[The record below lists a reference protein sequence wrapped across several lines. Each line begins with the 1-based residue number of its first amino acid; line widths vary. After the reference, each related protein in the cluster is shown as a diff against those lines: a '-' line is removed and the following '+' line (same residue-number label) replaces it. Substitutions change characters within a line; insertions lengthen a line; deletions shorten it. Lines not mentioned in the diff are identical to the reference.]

1 VDDLGYADEVYV
13 KEIGLEKMS
22 VLPNDLALISKALL
36 SIATR
41 ISLQYLPSSFV
52 QAQRIL

>member
-1 VDDLGYADEVYV
+1 MDDLGYADEVYV